1 MSKEDLDDLAWR
13 IMIHN
18 EEYADLDRVFAV
30 NGILKEEFDELSA
43 EEQDDVIK
51 RLAIG
56 IQSFNAQLKDEID
69 KVRNWRRLPKVEVSG
84 HEES

>member
-1 MSKEDLDDLAWR
+1 MSRDELDDLAWR

-30 NGILKEEFDELSA
+30 NGILKEEFDELTEA
-43 EEQDDVIK
+43 EQDDIIK

-56 IQSFNAQLKDEID
+56 IQAFNASLEDDLD
-69 KVRNWRRLPKVEVSG
+69 KVKNWRRLPRVEVSG
-84 HEES
+84 NEES